1 VPGSRQ
7 APDRRLHAVALV
19 LAALLSAAS
28 GQDSVRKPFEAG
40 RFAEALEA
48 ASALEDPLLRAEWRF
63 HVLYT
68 AGDLPGALEAAM
80 EGLRSQPGNPALL
93 VNATQC
99 ALELGF
105 AERAA
110 PLAERLSEVASD
122 PAQRSRAAALLDQ
135 SRALLS
141 RRESAERALA
151 RAKGV
156 ALLGL
161 AVSLASL
168 ALFARGAVR
177 GCRARPW
184 PRPAR

>member
-7 APDRRLHAVALV
+7 APERALHAAALV
-19 LAALLSAAS
+19 LAALLPAAS

-48 ASALEDPLLRAEWRF
+48 ASALDDPLLRAEWRF

-68 AGDLPGALEAAM
+68 AGDLPGALDAAM
-80 EGLRSQPGNPALL
+80 EGLQSQPASPALL

-110 PLAERLSEVASD
+110 PLAERLSEVAGD

-135 SRALLS
+135 ARALAA
-141 RRESAERALA
+141 RREAAERALA
-151 RAKGV
+151 RAKAV

-161 AVSLASL
+161 AVSLVSL
-168 ALFARGAVR
+168 AFFARGAARAAVR
-177 GCRARPW
+177 QTRRVE
-184 PRPAR
+184 R